1 MRLLVVED
9 DRRLCD
15 VLRRGLTEQ
24 GHVVDLA
31 HDGPEGE
38 RHASAGIYDAAI
50 MDVNLPGRDG
60 LSIIRSLRKAGS
72 RMPVLVLT
80 SRDTVD
86 DVIEGLNAGADDY
99 LRKPFVFGELDAR
112 LRSLVRRSDG
122 TPTQQLICGDLRFDL
137 TTRQAWR
144 GEREI
149 PLTAREAA
157 FLEFL
162 MRNAGR
168 VVTRRMLENA
178 MFDRDSDAVSNVI
191 DVYVSRLR
199 AKTAIGGERQLLKTV
214 RGIGYRLADV

>member
-1 MRLLVVED
+1 VRLLVVED

-15 VLRRGLTEQ
+15 VIRRGLTEQ

-31 HDGPEGE
+31 HDGPDGE

-60 LSIIRSLRKAGS
+60 LSIIRSLRQAGN
-72 RMPVLVLT
+72 RVPVLVLT

-122 TPTQQLICGDLRFDL
+122 APTQELRCGDLRFDL
-137 TTRQAWR
+137 ATRQAWR

-149 PLTAREAA
+149 VLTAREAA
-157 FLEFL
+157 FLEFFL
-162 MRNAGR
+162 RNAGR
-168 VVTRRMLENA
+168 VVTRRMLDNA
-178 MFDRDSDAVSNVI
+178 MFDRDSDAASNVV

-199 AKTAIGGERQLLKTV
+199 AKTAAKGERQLLHTV
-214 RGIGYRLADV
+214 RGIGYRLSER